1 MRVSREVMARHHR
14 EIVATASRMLR
25 QRGIEGVSVADLMQ
39 AAGLTHGG
47 FYRHFASKD
56 ALVAEATAAAF
67 SGIRERLAEWT
78 SSKGSKAALDEYVAE
93 YLSQRH
99 VEAPGN
105 GCPIAAYGAE
115 VARESDVVRAAFN
128 EGVEPLVA
136 WIADGLACPAPR
148 RRARAI
154 ELLTMMVGA
163 IVTARAA
170 GSGAIAGE
178 VLACA
183 RKRAAEL
190 TRAKA

>member
-25 QRGIEGVSVADLMQ
+25 QRGIEGLSVADLMQ

-99 VEAPGN
+99 VEAPGT

-136 WIADGLACPAPR
+136 WIADGLAGPAPR

-190 TRAKA
+190 TRTKA

>member
-25 QRGIEGVSVADLMQ
+25 QRGIEGLSVADLMQ

-136 WIADGLACPAPR
+136 WIADGLAGPAPR

-190 TRAKA
+190 TRTKA